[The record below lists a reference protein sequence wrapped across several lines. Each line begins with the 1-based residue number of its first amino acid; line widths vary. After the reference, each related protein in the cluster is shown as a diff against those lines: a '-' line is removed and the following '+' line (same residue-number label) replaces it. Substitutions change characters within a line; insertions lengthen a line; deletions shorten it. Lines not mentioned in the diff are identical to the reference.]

1 MEQKKYIILG
11 KTSKNEWIPV
21 NLLYPKLENFPYSYE
36 NLLDAQI
43 AKGKLKMLVKS
54 KPEIGKKT
62 PYRIEEE
69 VY

>member
-1 MEQKKYIILG
+1 MENKKYIIYG
-11 KTSKNEWIPV
+11 KTSQSEWLPID
-21 NLLYPKLENFPYSYE
+21 LLYPKLENFPVCYD

-62 PYRIEEE
+62 PYRIEEI
-69 VY
+69 